1 MLLHL
6 RYLCC
11 LPLAQF
17 EILRGVIM
25 LIYMHRLLYL
35 HAWLSITET
44 SGKTLG
50 DHQHKPLTADTER
63 AQLKNWKSFLIY
75 SNNGV

>member
-1 MLLHL
+1 
-6 RYLCC
+6 
-11 LPLAQF
+11 
-17 EILRGVIM
+17 M